1 MQTPSNPQ
9 ATATARQV
17 IVPARCR
24 SVIPKAKVNALIA
37 ASAELS
43 SDAIQ
48 HTSNRRSKIYV
59 NLGYLW
65 TGRGPEINNELVP
78 VRRPHRSVLVGREKA
93 SAAHV
98 RKVVDEDRGIT
109 AMSEISRRRARQS
122 QPRPRVIQFSVTEEE
137 FQEVSS
143 AAGRSGL
150 ARGAYAAVAT
160 LAVARGAEPGM
171 PSPLREALV
180 ELMTAAGLVRRA
192 GTNLVQAV
200 TRLNATGQRGEDLLP
215 AARFCMRVI
224 RRLDEVAEQLRR
236 RIP

>member
-1 MQTPSNPQ
+1 
-9 ATATARQV
+9 
-17 IVPARCR
+17 
-24 SVIPKAKVNALIA
+24 
-37 ASAELS
+37 
-43 SDAIQ
+43 
-48 HTSNRRSKIYV
+48 
-59 NLGYLW
+59 
-65 TGRGPEINNELVP
+65 
-78 VRRPHRSVLVGREKA
+78 
-93 SAAHV
+93 
-98 RKVVDEDRGIT
+98 
-109 AMSEISRRRARQS
+109 MSEISRRRARQS